1 MLVGC
6 WFLLVRTHTV
16 GSFMSPSMN
25 RRDSAAAAAA
35 AQTNEQTAPATPNQV
50 GGAGAGAGAG
60 GGGGSGGSF
69 GNRESEVRVVP
80 IRTVIAAVPASSG
93 NRSTSDHTSR
103 GPMGIMYP
111 VLARVQHMG
120 SGNLVV
126 TRPQGSD
133 QPAAAANS
141 VDLGGGNGSS
151 GGQSLPETLIQQEN
165 IGIPGVDIN
174 SSAFGEVNMTDS
186 QGISSHIQNRI
197 QQFLG
202 TLFAGENV
210 QVVGGDSS
218 GSDRQGNMDS
228 NLSGNL
234 PSAQNA
240 DNYPATTTTTRAGSA
255 SVEGAFLSNLLR
267 EIMPIISE
275 NREAADSSNTISPSS
290 ETTTTT
296 NNNNNNNGNRHDS
309 AQDQENVDRGT
320 SSSRSS
326 SRNDPPSSEQQPN
339 PKRQRRN

>member
-1 MLVGC
+1 
-6 WFLLVRTHTV
+6 
-16 GSFMSPSMN
+16 MSPSMN
-25 RRDSAAAAAA
+25 RRDSASAAVAAAVAAA
-35 AQTNEQTAPATPNQV
+35 AQTNGQTAAATPNQV
-50 GGAGAGAGAG
+50 GGA

-69 GNRESEVRVVP
+69 GNREAEVRVVP
-80 IRTVIAAVPASSG
+80 FRTVIAAVPASSG
-93 NRSTSDHTSR
+93 NRLTSDHASR

-133 QPAAAANS
+133 QPAASAANS
-141 VDLGGGNGSS
+141 VDLGGGNGGS
-151 GGQSLPETLIQQEN
+151 GGQSLPETLIQQES

-174 SSAFGEVNMTDS
+174 GSAFGEVNMTDS
-186 QGISSHIQNRI
+186 QGISSHIQNNL

-202 TLFAGENV
+202 TMFPGENI

-218 GSDRQGNMDS
+218 SSDRQGNMDS

-234 PSAQNA
+234 PTAQNA

-255 SVEGAFLSNLLR
+255 SVEGTFLSNLLR

-296 NNNNNNNGNRHDS
+296 TNNNNNNNGNRQDS
-309 AQDQENVDRGT
+309 AQDQEDVDRGT
-320 SSSRSS
+320 SSSRSN

-339 PKRQRRN
+339 PKRQRRC